1 MMIEQ
6 TPEPSIDPV
15 SFLLLPEVAI
25 GLGSSN
31 LDAPADSMDDQV
43 EEDNLQDEKQ
53 EFEGVVVSEGE
64 AHDGVENKSGQTNR
78 ENRLVALLDQHLDA
92 MDLKISHLTSSLL
105 KIITNKIRLI
115 GSKALPFRRE
125 RPRRLQSC

>member
-1 MMIEQ
+1 M
-6 TPEPSIDPV
+6 PEPSIDPV

-25 GLGSSN
+25 GLGGSN

-78 ENRLVALLDQHLDA
+78 ENRLVALLNQHLDA
-92 MDLKISHLTSSLL
+92 MDLKISHLTWSLL

>member
-1 MMIEQ
+1 MIEQ
-6 TPEPSIDPV
+6 MPEPSIDPV

-25 GLGSSN
+25 GLGGSN

-78 ENRLVALLDQHLDA
+78 ENRLVALLNQHLDD
-92 MDLKISHLTSSLL
+92 MDLKISHLTSSLQ
-105 KIITNKIRLI
+105 KIIYITNKIR
-115 GSKALPFRRE
+115 
-125 RPRRLQSC
+125 

>member
-1 MMIEQ
+1 M
-6 TPEPSIDPV
+6 PEPSIDPV

-25 GLGSSN
+25 GLGGSN

-78 ENRLVALLDQHLDA
+78 ENRLVALLNQHLDA